1 MLDGFEDNV
10 LALLSTALD
19 NDDPNQDAAKCA
31 LGAAGLERREQ
42 RGGKQQSRELGDSD
56 TT

>member
-42 RGGKQQSRELGDSD
+42 RGGKQQSRELGD